1 MESGEFFILVINSFE
16 KLPLLKT
23 DGAVFSGCY
32 KNSIKNNLDI
42 WLFIQND
49 CIESVWLATL
59 ILMVYFAI

>member
-1 MESGEFFILVINSFE
+1 MIPCLNFILFLMLMESGEFFILLINSFE

-23 DGAVFSGCY
+23 DGAVFSGCF

-49 CIESVWLATL
+49 YIESV
-59 ILMVYFAI
+59 